1 MVERLSAPPLLTW
14 VGMIT
19 TAAFHRRS
27 RNSLLENRDD
37 SSCYR
42 HSCSYGASPSELHFV
57 LCSVGSY
64 LPLKRDLEL

>member
-1 MVERLSAPPLLTW
+1 MVEHPSTPHLLTW

-19 TAAFHRRS
+19 TTAFHHRP

-42 HSCSYGASPSELHFV
+42 HSCSYGASLSELRFA

>member
-14 VGMIT
+14 AGMIT
-19 TAAFHRRS
+19 TAASHRRS
-27 RNSLLENRDD
+27 RDSLLENRDD

-42 HSCSYGASPSELHFV
+42 HSYSYGASLSELRFA

>member
-1 MVERLSAPPLLTW
+1 MVEHPSTPHLLTW

-19 TAAFHRRS
+19 TTAFHHRP

-42 HSCSYGASPSELHFV
+42 HSCSYRASPSELHFV
-57 LCSVGSY
+57 LRSIGSY
-64 LPLKRDLEL
+64 LPLKHSLGL

>member
-1 MVERLSAPPLLTW
+1 MVEYLSAPLLLIR

-19 TAAFHRRS
+19 TTAFHHRP

-42 HSCSYGASPSELHFV
+42 HSCSYGASLSELRFA

>member
-27 RNSLLENRDD
+27 RDSLLENRDD

-42 HSCSYGASPSELHFV
+42 HSYSYGASPSELRFA
-57 LCSVGSY
+57 LCSVGSC